1 MIYEMESNSGIILA
15 GEDVRTFRKPCPNA
29 TVPTWT
35 DPGVNMGVGGDR
47 HA

>member
-1 MIYEMESNSGIILA
+1 MTYEMERNSGIILA

-35 DPGVNMGVGGDR
+35 DLVVNMDVGGDR